1 MSGIKERPD
10 KIAIRY
16 GGVLFDLALKNN
28 DFEASLKDLNRLRQ
42 CIEKEPFDWL
52 RVVSPSLPLYT
63 QRRIIESLL
72 SSLKLGNLMS
82 RFVMI
87 LCQNRRLSHL
97 NLILEDFLER
107 TKRGKGIVEGV
118 LETPLELPKK
128 DIEELEKSLKSQLG
142 KTIHLHQEIKEDLL
156 GGVVLRIESLMIDA
170 STRTHLNKLKTA
182 MKG

>member
-1 MSGIKERPD
+1 MLGIKERPD

-28 DFEASLKDLNRLRQ
+28 DLEAALKDLKRLRE
-42 CIEKEPFDWL
+42 CTEKEPLDWL
-52 RVVSPSLPLYT
+52 RVVSPSLPLHT
-63 QRRIIESLL
+63 QRKIIESLL
-72 SSLKLGNLMS
+72 SSLKLGKLMS
-82 RFVMI
+82 RFLMI

-107 TKRGKGIVEGV
+107 TKREEGIVEGI
-118 LETPLELPKK
+118 LETTRELPKK
-128 DIEELEKSLKSQLG
+128 DIEALETSLKSQLG
-142 KTIHLHQEIKEDLL
+142 KTILLHQEIKEDLL
-156 GGVVLRIESLMIDA
+156 GGVVLRMGSLMIDA

>member
-1 MSGIKERPD
+1 VLGIKGRPD
-10 KIAIRY
+10 KIAMRY
-16 GGVLFDLALKNN
+16 GGVLFDLAIKNN
-28 DFEASLKDLNRLRQ
+28 ALKDSLKDLKELSQ

-63 QRRIIESLL
+63 QRKIIESLV
-72 SSLKLGNLMS
+72 SSLKLGNPMS
-82 RFVMI
+82 RFLMI

-107 TKRGKGIVEGV
+107 TKRAEGILEGV
-118 LETPLELPKK
+118 LETTFELPNK
-128 DIEELEKSLKSQLG
+128 DIEELEKSLKSQLK
-142 KTIHLHQEIKEDLL
+142 KTILLHQEINENLL
-156 GGVVLRIESLMIDA
+156 GGVVLRIGSLMVDR